1 MSTLDDLYGFYCRRR
16 GCKPNTSFSRFL
28 QEEYERQGQQRV
40 LESIDLS
47 KNYVGKKGII
57 PVLDLV
63 KNIKTV
69 KKIDVSNN
77 MLEHEQ
83 LDHLVYCLVMHP
95 SIEEVDISNNSLH
108 EGSVG
113 HILKLLET
121 NQNITS
127 FHVTGNDFTPSSIT
141 LINEQLEKNESQ
153 KANQENEL
161 PSPVK
166 RKYFH
171 AELQGSLEVD
181 TSGGHMHFSTWWKNP
196 QYIMRTSRKSQV
208 RVIMD
213 VSDAKVSRQAGFF
226 IFRSDGTRKVIE
238 VDTDTIIAESTV
250 DSNHC
255 HATFWVEE
263 QVAYAIMPY
272 TFYPERTLSFTLTA
286 ELCEDKSMETEGWV
300 TLDPVDPALD
310 WIVNIS
316 DGEWTDVSSGGPPE
330 QYYTWYRNPMFRLQY
345 AGSNQAYRM
354 VSPATI
360 LVKLTKSVDPD
371 KNDDKYIGFD
381 VVTTDP
387 TGKGTPPIYCKDEF
401 IKCTCPHE
409 HCTTV
414 SASFIVP
421 CAALDLFLVPST
433 KKSGELGSFTV
444 TVFSSVPLAVTP
456 SVFPHGWNYRAV
468 NGVWDENNC
477 GGSREYSMSWKCNP
491 SVALLFDGDKTS
503 PDLTLFL
510 EVIPSSSDEET
521 IQNDKVGSVITESEL
536 TSEEIQN
543 QIELKE
549 FMQRHQSDHI
559 EGSISIVEASSPLY
573 RALYSSDYKSG
584 PVAHLAVSNVS
595 GNFLVLLTTRYA
607 GQLGKFKLHIFSSQ
621 SFVVDGIETLASRER
636 QSQLL
641 QYSEETQARRK
652 LNSTELGNHLKIE
665 DSEDVM
671 MERNQILRKC
681 LTTGEKYIDRDFP
694 RGGSSLW
701 LDPESKPPSGF
712 PKDIQWKRPTDVME
726 KVVFLPDFKTDC
738 PFPYSKREWFA
749 SVAYAISTKPR
760 FLRMITI
767 GYEMIDG
774 FAQFR
779 FFKDG
784 KWIVVTIDDYLPFD
798 NTTELCMGHPESDKA
813 DFFFPLLEK
822 AYAKAHRCYEALERK
837 VTPELSTVEVMC
849 QGIMDLSGCIT
860 VNYMLSPSNQ
870 LHHKEQERLWMK
882 VKTAVKPDVLITLLL
897 RSDSNGASERCSLG
911 ILSDHLYPILDA
923 RFVEGQRLVK
933 LCHWRQS
940 GEINW
945 SGKWRAN
952 SPKWTDTLRE
962 ILEFKED
969 DKETFWLSFDEVLFY
984 FTDIIMT
991 AGTENNSWV
1000 LSDFSDCPKG
1010 CESRLVGGSQFTL
1023 ELGEFPPD
1031 MKSTQILIGLH
1042 QLDPRAKILRDK
1054 NALATYRTA
1063 IGLAVIAT
1071 KDNTIILKKV
1081 KENEVIKRVEP
1092 CKCRD
1097 TLCPLTVDL
1106 ENVSGKKRIT
1116 LIAFKEDP
1124 KAPNATFLLSAWS
1137 EHCTVK
1143 IIPVEPDKRTSVSG
1157 EWPSEYPVGNPSSL
1171 FWRDCPQY
1179 FIFPSETT
1187 EVTLSLHQE
1196 VPVNELPKSIGF
1208 TVHRA
1213 TTCRSF
1219 LEYDPDSVVLLVHAE
1234 VLPSITGSV
1243 RLLGMKERRGMPYI
1257 IVPFSSDAT
1266 PGGKFRIEA
1275 IANRSLK
1282 LCSIDPK
1289 LDWHREKRSVSFS
1302 LLDGSVG
1309 GSPRFSSWRSSPQ
1322 FALTFPFGCHGRL
1335 FISLTNDDVNDTFTE
1350 IGMMVLRGDNQ
1361 WEKGQRR
1368 KLVIAPE
1375 DMIGRSDEKIGGV
1388 TLDCEV
1394 DVEPEC
1400 TLILV
1405 VYASMPYREA
1415 SVTIGVYSASPMEMN
1430 PVKEWKQVAMVEG
1443 SWELGYTAGGG
1454 ADGYSNWVNNPFVA
1468 LNTFRR
1474 TQIVALLLQY
1484 PRGPDKPI
1492 VKRAGKK
1499 KAFLPPI
1506 IINPHNRMEVAL
1518 DLNVQDNEMTPIA
1531 TTPYTKNSEVTLVAT
1546 VPIAD
1551 SLPFVFVP
1559 HTKVPEENGD
1569 FKLFVY
1575 ADSVI
1580 ELYPLSK
1587 ERIPYV

>member
-1 MSTLDDLYGFYCRRR
+1 MSTLEDLYSCYCRRR

-28 QEEYERQGQQRV
+28 QEEYERHGQQRV
-40 LESIDLS
+40 LEYIDLS

-69 KKIDVSNN
+69 RKLDVSNN

-83 LDHLVYCLVMHP
+83 LDHLVYCLAMHP

-121 NQNITS
+121 NQGITS
-127 FHVTGNDFTPSSIT
+127 FYVTGNDFTPSSIA
-141 LINEQLEKNESQ
+141 LIAEQLEKNNIQ
-153 KANQENEL
+153 KANQENEI
-161 PSPVK
+161 PSTVK
-166 RKYFH
+166 GKSFR
-171 AELQGSLEVD
+171 AELQGSLEIE

-208 RVIMD
+208 RIIMD
-213 VSDAKVSRQAGFF
+213 ISDAKVSRQGGFF
-226 IFRSDGTRKVIE
+226 VFRSDGTPRKVIE
-238 VDTDTIIAESTV
+238 VDTDSIIAESTV
-250 DSNHC
+250 DSSHC
-255 HATFWVEE
+255 HATFLVEE
-263 QVAYAIMPY
+263 QVSYSIMPY
-272 TFYPERTLSFTLTA
+272 TFYPERTMSFTLTA
-286 ELCEDKSMETEGWV
+286 ELCQEKITETDGWI
-300 TLDPVDPALD
+300 TLEPVDPALD
-310 WIVNIS
+310 WIVHVS
-316 DGEWTDVSSGGPPE
+316 DGEWTDVSAGGPPE
-330 QYYTWYRNPMFRLQY
+330 QYYSWYRNPMLRLQY
-345 AGSNQAYRM
+345 AGPTQAYRM
-354 VSPATI
+354 ASPATV

-381 VVTTDP
+381 VVTPDP

-401 IKCTCPHE
+401 IKCTCPHT

-414 SASFIVP
+414 SASFVVS

-444 TVFSSVPLAVTP
+444 TIFSSVPIAVTT

-477 GGSREYSMSWKCNP
+477 GGSREYSLSWKCNP
-491 SVALLFDGDKTS
+491 SIALSFDGDKS
-503 PDLTLFL
+503 SLDLTLFL
-510 EVIPSSSDEET
+510 EGFLSSSNEKTTRDKKVDCT
-521 IQNDKVGSVITESEL
+521 IDDPEL
-536 TSEEIQN
+536 TTEEMQT
-543 QIELKE
+543 QKELKE
-549 FMQRHQSDHI
+549 FMQRHQADKI
-559 EGSISIVEASSPLY
+559 EGCISIVEASSPLY

-584 PVAHLAVSNVS
+584 PVTHLSVPSVS
-595 GNFLVLLTTRYA
+595 GNFFVLLTTRYA
-607 GQLGKFKLHIFSSQ
+607 GQLGDFKLHIFSSQ
-621 SFVVDGIETLASRER
+621 SFVVDGVETLATRER
-636 QSQLL
+636 KSQLL
-641 QYSEETQARRK
+641 QYAEETQTRHA
-652 LNSTELGNHLKIE
+652 LNSNEVLNSLKFE
-665 DSEDVM
+665 DSEEVM

-681 LTTGEKYIDRDFP
+681 LTTGEKYVDRDFP

-701 LDPESKPPSGF
+701 LDPEAKAPSGF
-712 PKDIQWKRPTDVME
+712 PKDIQWKRPTDVVE
-726 KVVFLPDFKTDC
+726 KVVFLPEWKTDC

-767 GYEMIDG
+767 GYEMTDG

-784 KWIVVTIDDYLPFD
+784 KWSVVTIDDCLPFD
-798 NTTELCMGHPESDKA
+798 NTTELCMGHPETDKS

-837 VTPELSTVEVMC
+837 VTPELDIVEVMC
-849 QGIMDLSGCIT
+849 QGIMDLTGCIT
-860 VNYMLSPSNQ
+860 INCMLSPRNK
-870 LHHKEQERLWMK
+870 LTHKEQEGLWMK
-882 VKTAVKPDVLITLLL
+882 IKTAVKPDVLLTLLL

-923 RFVEGQRLVK
+923 RFVEGQRLIK
-933 LCHWRQS
+933 LSHWRQP

-945 SGKWRAN
+945 SGKWRSN
-952 SPKWTDTLRE
+952 SPKWTNTLRE
-962 ILEFKED
+962 ILEFKD
-969 DKETFWLSFDEVLFY
+969 DGETFWLGFDEVLFY
-984 FTDIIMT
+984 FTDLIMT
-991 AGTENNSWV
+991 AGTANKSWV
-1000 LSDFSDCPKG
+1000 LANFSDSPKG
-1010 CESRLVGGSQFTL
+1010 SDSRLVGGSQFTL
-1023 ELGEFPPD
+1023 KLGNFPPD
-1031 MKSTQILIGLH
+1031 MKSTQITIGLH

-1063 IGLAVIAT
+1063 IGLAVVTT
-1071 KDNTIILKKV
+1071 KDNTVILKKV
-1081 KENEVIKRVEP
+1081 KENDVVKRVEP

-1106 ENVSGKKRIT
+1106 ENVSGNKLIT

-1137 EHCTVK
+1137 ENCTVEL
-1143 IIPVEPDKRTSVSG
+1143 IPVEPDKRNAVSG
-1157 EWPSEYPVGNPSSL
+1157 EWPSEYPVGNPSSF
-1171 FWRDCPQY
+1171 FWRDCPQF
-1179 FIFPSETT
+1179 FIFPSEST
-1187 EVTLSLHQE
+1187 EVSLSVYQE
-1196 VPVNELPKSIGF
+1196 IPANELPKSIGF
-1208 TVHRA
+1208 TVHRT

-1219 LEYDPDSVVLLVHAE
+1219 LEYDPDTVLLVVPAE
-1234 VLPSITGSV
+1234 VSPSITGSV

-1257 IVPFSSDAT
+1257 IVPFSSEAI

-1275 IANRSLK
+1275 LANRSLK
-1282 LCSIDPK
+1282 LCSIDPR
-1289 LDWHREKRSVSFS
+1289 LDWHRERRSVSFS

-1322 FALTFPFGCHGRL
+1322 FALTFPFGCNGRL

-1368 KLVIAPE
+1368 KLVIGPE
-1375 DMIGRSDEKIGGV
+1375 DIVARSEEKIGGV

-1415 SVTIGVYSASPMEMN
+1415 AVTIGLYSASPMEVD

-1454 ADGYSNWVNNPFVA
+1454 ADGYSNWINNPFVA

-1506 IINPHNRMEVAL
+1506 IINPNNRIEVAL
-1518 DLNVQDNEMTPIA
+1518 DLNLQDSNMSPIA

-1575 ADSVI
+1575 ADSMI
-1580 ELYPLSK
+1580 ELCPLSK